1 MNDLITRTTQA
12 VGLLV
17 LLALSA
23 SPAVAQFGLS
33 GSAPQGSVANQLP
46 LRGTEGQNGSVTA
59 TQAPIPGTTTSVN
72 TLNTS
77 IQVSGPYAGS
87 TRSSAKM
94 PFTGKISFLEAIQ
107 RGLDFNL
114 GTEGMAQA
122 MRQNIGK
129 ADDHRCVQIARILER
144 VLLRTCEFLRRTVV
158 FPRGDIADCLGQSSP
173 EIEVIVR
180 ANDGRYR
187 EAGN

>member
-1 MNDLITRTTQA
+1 MNDLTTRTTQT

-46 LRGTEGQNGSVTA
+46 LRGTDGQNGSVTA

-87 TRSSAKM
+87 SRSSAKM

-114 GTEGMAQA
+114 GTEGMAQGA
-122 MRQNIGK
+122 RTNKGRPQFLTPEREHSSERDHP
-129 ADDHRCVQIARILER
+129 AD
-144 VLLRTCEFLRRTVV
+144 
-158 FPRGDIADCLGQSSP
+158 
-173 EIEVIVR
+173 
-180 ANDGRYR
+180 
-187 EAGN
+187 